1 MGGVTATVTL
11 RRAGVGRA
19 AVATIEHVQEI
30 ERPVPAVWAILEDV
44 RRLPELSRSTIEVRD
59 APPRLTSEGQTF
71 TQVVKVLGKRFESTW
86 VVTAFEAGRS
96 FAIEGDV
103 GYGVR
108 YCLRES
114 LEPIAG
120 DRCRFRL
127 LITYALP
134 LGALGR
140 VAGRLGVESRARAEA
155 AEVVEGLKAVA
166 EATPAS

>member
-1 MGGVTATVTL
+1 M
-11 RRAGVGRA
+11 
-19 AVATIEHVQEI
+19 ATIEHAQVI
-30 ERPVPAVWAILEDV
+30 DRPAGEVWAILEDV
-44 RRLPELSRSTIEVRD
+44 RRLPELSRSTVEVRD
-59 APPRLTSEGQTF
+59 APDRLTSVGQTF
-71 TQVVKVLGKRFESTW
+71 TQVVTVVGKRFESTW

-114 LEPIAG
+114 IEPLG
-120 DRCRFRL
+120 EDRCRFRL
-127 LITYALP
+127 LITYSLP

-140 VAGRLGVESRARAEA
+140 LAGRLGVERRAAAEA

-166 EATPAS
+166 EAASPA